1 MSVRRNLGRAHA
13 WLYRVTGGRLLGRMG
28 GQPVLL
34 LTTTGRRTGIART
47 TPIQYRQIDGS
58 LVVVAANGGSAAAP
72 QWYLNLVANPDARV
86 QRAGE
91 TLTLKARE
99 ATGPERDRLWDALT
113 AANRWLADAEQR
125 SGRRF
130 PVIVLDQ

>member
-1 MSVRRNLGRAHA
+1 MSVRRTLGRAHA
-13 WLYRVTGGRLLGRMG
+13 WLYRVTGGRLIGRMG

-34 LTTTGRRTGIART
+34 LTTTGRRTGMART
-47 TPIQYRQIDGS
+47 TPVQYRQIDGS
-58 LVVVAANGGSAAAP
+58 LVMVAANGGSAAAP
-72 QWYLNLVANPDARV
+72 QWYLNLVANPDVRV

-91 TLTLKARE
+91 TLTFKARE
-99 ATGPERDRLWDALT
+99 ATGPERDRLWGALT